1 MPVAP
6 IEPARAKMVW
16 NTGATATAL
25 PQTQLVTVATPQD
38 GMAIRGLP
46 VKWQPARPQLFQQFE
61 SRSFFWQPR

>member
-1 MPVAP
+1 
-6 IEPARAKMVW
+6 MVW